1 MHRTDSQKEQSRIN
15 GSKSTSLLNPNNRSQ
30 GAAVKSGLFSPLPC
44 LPTLGEDPE
53 ERLHLLKDHLDQ
65 YPSDNLLQLEQVKTM
80 YLCHIKRQRVNRFE
94 AEIFEAQSRACL
106 AAGKNTDLLGGM
118 VFLSAENTFNKLSLM
133 ESRFTRQYNN
143 AYKLWF
149 QSRRERIQDST
160 FLAPTTEEI
169 FADLM
174 RQPPP
179 IQNIQIQP
187 EPQSTQTESTTSIS
201 ENPVAFARDTL
212 HIEPDANQSKAL
224 EVQDRN
230 IILNCSRQWGKSTT
244 AAIKAV
250 HHALLKPESTILV
263 ASKTLRQSGELML
276 NAQRARRGVQC

>member
-1 MHRTDSQKEQSRIN
+1 
-15 GSKSTSLLNPNNRSQ
+15 
-30 GAAVKSGLFSPLPC
+30 
-44 LPTLGEDPE
+44 
-53 ERLHLLKDHLDQ
+53 
-65 YPSDNLLQLEQVKTM
+65 
-80 YLCHIKRQRVNRFE
+80 
-94 AEIFEAQSRACL
+94 
-106 AAGKNTDLLGGM
+106 
-118 VFLSAENTFNKLSLM
+118 M

-149 QSRRERIQDST
+149 QSRLNPIQDT
-160 FLAPTTEEI
+160 DFLAPTTEEI

-201 ENPVAFARDTL
+201 ENPVAFAQEIL
-212 HIEPDANQSKAL
+212 HIEPDENQSKAL
-224 EVQDRN
+224 DVQDRN
-230 IILNCSRQWGKSTT
+230 IILNCSRQWGKSTA

-276 NAQRARRGVQC
+276 KVEHFLDKAETPYSGDGINPISLVLPNRSRILAVPAEESNIRGISAVHLLIIDQAQRAGRGP